1 VNTTTGLSSS
11 PPPLLA
17 FAPGGAAAPG
27 ERFLSYSGQ
36 FLEPPAAAIW
46 VNFFWVSFACHFW
59 VSVRSLACKI
69 SCGDFGV
76 FSEARIGFTLVLVLS
91 NISLWDLFGLVFE
104 FFVGKRKYTRFFS
117 LASSCP
123 LLDYKQRGTLP
134 FQDLL
139 VSAIFMSS
147 SVWHLG
153 FKASRYRFVQKKH
166 GKLQHCRLVLSRSS
180 FRITWRHFLYFSAPP
195 YPH

>member
-1 VNTTTGLSSS
+1 MNTTTGLSSS

-104 FFVGKRKYTRFFS
+104 FFVGKRKYTRFFF
-117 LASSCP
+117 LASSCL
-123 LLDYKQRGTLP
+123 LLDYIQRGTLA
-134 FQDLL
+134 FSGSTSIGHFHEL
-139 VSAIFMSS
+139 VSLAF
-147 SVWHLG
+147 G
-153 FKASRYRFVQKKH
+153 VQSFA
-166 GKLQHCRLVLSRSS
+166 LS
-180 FRITWRHFLYFSAPP
+180 FRSKKNMENFNIVG
-195 YPH
+195 

>member
-1 VNTTTGLSSS
+1 
-11 PPPLLA
+11 
-17 FAPGGAAAPG
+17 
-27 ERFLSYSGQ
+27 
-36 FLEPPAAAIW
+36 LEPPAAAIW

-123 LLDYKQRGTLP
+123 LLDYKQRGTLSSAFGVQSFALSFRSKKTWKTSTLSASFVTQFISHHVAALP
-134 FQDLL
+134 LFFCTT
-139 VSAIFMSS
+139 VSALKI
-147 SVWHLG
+147 
-153 FKASRYRFVQKKH
+153 
-166 GKLQHCRLVLSRSS
+166 CR
-180 FRITWRHFLYFSAPP
+180 H
-195 YPH
+195 